1 MTRSEALAI
10 IYRDAYEDA
19 ASFGEHPD
27 ICAFSAQQCRAF
39 YATAS
44 KACLAS
50 AIEDHTGTRYVITE
64 DR

>member
-27 ICAFSAQQCRAF
+27 ICAFSANQCREF
-39 YATAS
+39 YSTCSNRA
-44 KACLAS
+44 LEG
-50 AIEDHTGTRYVITE
+50 AIEDHTGTRPVI
-64 DR
+64 RGGR